1 MKYLHLLFSATLSIG
16 SLVTGTLY
24 SAPVEAQEK
33 PLQHKEEK
41 RRYIVYT
48 PKSYASNS
56 DKKYPLVLN
65 FHGGGMTM
73 REQMLYTQMNKS
85 ADQYDF
91 IVVYPQGLGNVGKQD
106 WNVGFGTSYQDG
118 TDDVGFTDS
127 LLNQLEKDLRID
139 NTRIYATGLSRG
151 GFFAQRL
158 AAELSHRIAAIAS
171 VGASLPVPVEKNQ
184 VPRGEKKSVGVMIA
198 MGTADQVVAYAGKPD
213 GYLSALATYEYWIQ
227 QNTGK
232 ARDSAL
238 ETKQNFNRDPDDG
251 TDVEIMENKAGQFQT
266 SLVRIN
272 HGGHTWAGADPFNIG
287 LPIGK
292 TSNDINLNEIM
303 WQFFQK
309 HRRQ

>member
-1 MKYLHLLFSATLSIG
+1 MKSLHVFLSSVLSLSLLTTA
-16 SLVTGTLY
+16 TLY
-24 SAPVEAQEK
+24 SENVQAQEK
-33 PLQHKEEK
+33 GLTHKEEK

-48 PKSYASNS
+48 PKSYASNP
-56 DKKYPLVLN
+56 DKRYPLVLN
-65 FHGGGMTM
+65 FHGGGMTA
-73 REQMLYTQMNKS
+73 REQMLYTQMNKA
-85 ADQYDF
+85 ADQFDF

-127 LLNQLEKDLRID
+127 LLNQLEKNLRVD
-139 NTRIYATGLSRG
+139 SSRIYATGLSRG

-184 VPRGEKKSVGVMIA
+184 IPRGDKKPVGVMIA

-213 GYLSALATYEYWIQ
+213 GYLSALAGFEYWIQ

-232 ARDSAL
+232 ARDAAMES
-238 ETKQNFNRDPDDG
+238 KQSFNRDPNDG
-251 TDVEIMENKAGQFQT
+251 TDVDIIENKAGQYQA
-266 SLVRIN
+266 SLVTIN

-292 TSNDINLNEIM
+292 TSNDINLNDII

-309 HRRQ
+309 HRR

>member
-1 MKYLHLLFSATLSIG
+1 MKSLQLFFSAALSL
-16 SLVTGTLY
+16 SLLASASLY
-24 SAPVEAQEK
+24 STPVQAQEK
-33 PLQHKEEK
+33 GFTHKEEK
-41 RRYIVYT
+41 RRYIVYA
-48 PKSYASNS
+48 PASYANNP

-65 FHGGGMTM
+65 FHGGGMTA
-73 REQMLYTQMNKS
+73 REQMLYTQMNKA
-85 ADQYDF
+85 ADQFGF

-127 LLNQLEKDLRID
+127 LLNQLEKEWRID
-139 NTRIYATGLSRG
+139 SSKIYATGLSRG

-184 VPRGEKKSVGVMIA
+184 VPRGEKKPVGVMIA
-198 MGTADQVVAYAGKPD
+198 MGTADQVVAYAGKPE
-213 GYLSALATYEYWIQ
+213 GYLSALASYEYWIQ

-232 ARDSAL
+232 ARDSAM
-238 ETKQNFNRDPDDG
+238 ETKQNFNRDPNDG
-251 TDVEIMENKAGQFQT
+251 TDVEITENKAGQYQS
-266 SLVRIN
+266 SLVSIN
-272 HGGHTWAGADPFNIG
+272 NGGHTWAGADPFNIG

-292 TSNDINLNEIM
+292 TSNDINLNDII

-309 HRRQ
+309 HRR

>member
-1 MKYLHLLFSATLSIG
+1 MKSLPLFFSAALSL
-16 SLVTGTLY
+16 SLMAGTSLY
-24 SAPVEAQEK
+24 STPVQAQEK
-33 PLQHKEEK
+33 GLTYKEEK

-48 PKSYASNS
+48 PKSYASNP
-56 DKKYPLVLN
+56 DKEYALVLN
-65 FHGGGMTM
+65 FHGGGMTA
-73 REQMLYTQMNKS
+73 REQMLYTQMNKA
-85 ADQYDF
+85 ADQFDF

-106 WNVGFGTSYQDG
+106 WNVGFATSYHEG

-127 LLNQLEKDLRID
+127 LLNQLEKDWRID
-139 NTRIYATGLSRG
+139 GSKIYATGLSRG

-198 MGTADQVVAYAGKPD
+198 MGTADQVVTYAGKPE
-213 GYLSALATYEYWIQ
+213 GYLSAPASYEYWIQ

-232 ARDSAL
+232 ARDAAMDL
-238 ETKQNFNRDPDDG
+238 KQSFNRDPNDG
-251 TDVEIMENKAGQFQT
+251 TDVEIIENKAGHYQT
-266 SLVRIN
+266 SLVTIN

-292 TSNDINLNEIM
+292 TSNDINLNDII

-309 HRRQ
+309 HRR

>member
-1 MKYLHLLFSATLSIG
+1 MKSLHVFLSSVLSLSLLTTA
-16 SLVTGTLY
+16 TLY
-24 SAPVEAQEK
+24 SENVQAQEK
-33 PLQHKEEK
+33 GLTHKEDK

-48 PKSYASNS
+48 PKSYASNP
-56 DKKYPLVLN
+56 DKQYPLVLN
-65 FHGGGMTM
+65 FHGGGMTA
-73 REQMLYTQMNKS
+73 REQMLYTQMNKA
-85 ADQYDF
+85 ADQFDF

-127 LLNQLEKDLRID
+127 LLNQLEKNFRID
-139 NTRIYATGLSRG
+139 SSRIYATGLSRG

-184 VPRGEKKSVGVMIA
+184 VPRGEKKPVGVMIA

-213 GYLSALATYEYWIQ
+213 GYLSALAGFEYWIQ

-232 ARDSAL
+232 ARDAAMES
-238 ETKQNFNRDPDDG
+238 KQSFNRDPNDG
-251 TDVEIMENKAGQFQT
+251 TDVEIIENKAGQYQA
-266 SLVRIN
+266 SLVTIN

-292 TSNDINLNEIM
+292 TSNDINLNDII

-309 HRRQ
+309 HRR

>member
-1 MKYLHLLFSATLSIG
+1 MKSLQLFFSAALSLG
-16 SLVTGTLY
+16 LLASTSLY
-24 SAPVEAQEK
+24 STPVLAQEK
-33 PLQHKEEK
+33 GLTHKEEK

-48 PKSYASNS
+48 PKSYVSNP
-56 DKKYPLVLN
+56 DKKYALVLN

-73 REQMLYTQMNKS
+73 REQMLYTQMNKA
-85 ADQYDF
+85 ADQFDF
-91 IVVYPQGLGNVGKQD
+91 IVVYPQGLGNIGKQD

-127 LLNQLEKDLRID
+127 LLNQLEKNLRID
-139 NTRIYATGLSRG
+139 SSRIYATGLSRG

-184 VPRGEKKSVGVMIA
+184 VARGEKKPVGVMIA
-198 MGTADQVVAYAGKPD
+198 MGTADQVVTYAGKPD
-213 GYLSALATYEYWIQ
+213 GYLSALATYEYWVQ

-232 ARDSAL
+232 VRDTAL
-238 ETKQNFNRDPDDG
+238 EIKQSFNRDPNDD
-251 TDVEIMENKAGQFQT
+251 TDVDIIENKAGQYQA
-266 SLVRIN
+266 SLVTIN
-272 HGGHTWAGADPFNIG
+272 NGGHTWAGADPFNIG

-292 TSNDINLNEIM
+292 TSNDINLNEII

-309 HRRQ
+309 HRR

>member
-1 MKYLHLLFSATLSIG
+1 MKSLQLFLSAALSFSLLATAS
-16 SLVTGTLY
+16 SY
-24 SAPVEAQEK
+24 SENVQAQERGIT
-33 PLQHKEEK
+33 HKEEK

-48 PKSYASNS
+48 PKSYVSNP

-73 REQMLYTQMNKS
+73 REQMLYTQMNKA
-85 ADQYDF
+85 ADQFDF

-118 TDDVGFTDS
+118 TDDVGFTDR
-127 LLNQLEKDLRID
+127 LLNQLEMNLRID
-139 NTRIYATGLSRG
+139 SSRIYATGLSRG

-184 VPRGEKKSVGVMIA
+184 VARGEKKPVGVMIA
-198 MGTADQVVAYAGKPD
+198 MGTADQVVTYAGKPD
-213 GYLSALATYEYWIQ
+213 GYLSALATYEYWVQ

-232 ARDSAL
+232 VRDTAM
-238 ETKQNFNRDPDDG
+238 ETKQNFNRDPSDG
-251 TDVEIMENKAGQFQT
+251 TDVEITENKTGQFHA
-266 SLVRIN
+266 SLVSIN
-272 HGGHTWAGADPFNIG
+272 NGGHTWAGADPFNIG

-292 TSNDINLNEIM
+292 TSNDINLNEII

-309 HRRQ
+309 HRR

>member
-1 MKYLHLLFSATLSIG
+1 MKSLQLMLRAILTISLITGLSLA
-16 SLVTGTLY
+16 STAV
-24 SAPVEAQEK
+24 SAQEK
-33 PLQHKEEK
+33 GLTHKEEK

-48 PKSYASNS
+48 PVSYANNP

-73 REQMLYTQMNKS
+73 REQMLYTQMNKT
-85 ADQYDF
+85 AEQFDF

-106 WNVGFGTSYQDG
+106 WNVGFDTSYHEG

-127 LLNQLEKDLRID
+127 LLNQLEKNLRID
-139 NTRIYATGLSRG
+139 TSRIYATGLSRG

-171 VGASLPVPVEKNQ
+171 VGASLPIPVEKNQ
-184 VPRGEKKSVGVMIA
+184 TPRGEKKPVGILIA
-198 MGTADQVVAYAGKPD
+198 MGTADQVVAYTGKAE
-213 GYLSALATYEYWIQ
+213 GYLSAIASYEYWIQ

-232 ARDSAL
+232 ARDTSI
-238 ETKQNFNRDPDDG
+238 ETKQYINRDPNDG
-251 TDVEIMENKAGQFQT
+251 TEVDILESKAGTFQT
-266 SLVRIN
+266 SLVSI
-272 HGGHTWAGADPFNIG
+272 HQGGHTWAGADPFNIG

-292 TSNDINLNEIM
+292 TSNDINLNEVI

-309 HRRQ
+309 HRR

>member
-1 MKYLHLLFSATLSIG
+1 MKSLQLFFSAALSL
-16 SLVTGTLY
+16 SLLAGASLY
-24 SAPVEAQEK
+24 STPVQAQEK
-33 PLQHKEEK
+33 GLTHKEEK

-48 PKSYASNS
+48 PKSYTSNS

-73 REQMLYTQMNKS
+73 REQMLYTQMNKA
-85 ADQYDF
+85 ADQFDF

-127 LLNQLEKDLRID
+127 LLNQLEKEWRID
-139 NTRIYATGLSRG
+139 SSKIYATGLSRG

-184 VPRGEKKSVGVMIA
+184 VPRGEKKPVGVMIA

-213 GYLSALATYEYWIQ
+213 GYLSAQASYEYWIQ

-232 ARDSAL
+232 ARDTTM
-238 ETKQNFNRDPDDG
+238 ETKQSFNRDPNDG
-251 TDVEIMENKAGQFQT
+251 TDVEMTENKAGQYQT
-266 SLVRIN
+266 SLVSIN
-272 HGGHTWAGADPFNIG
+272 NGGHTWAGADPFNIG

-292 TSNDINLNEIM
+292 TSNDINFNEIM

-309 HRRQ
+309 HRR

>member
-1 MKYLHLLFSATLSIG
+1 MKSLQLFLNAVLSFSLLAGAS
-16 SLVTGTLY
+16 LY
-24 SAPVEAQEK
+24 SAPVHAQEK
-33 PLQHKEEK
+33 GIVHKEEK

-48 PKSYASNS
+48 PQSYASNS

-73 REQMLYTQMNKS
+73 REQMLYTQMNKA
-85 ADQYDF
+85 ADQFDF

-106 WNVGFGTSYQDG
+106 WNVGFGTSYKDG
-118 TDDVGFTDS
+118 TDDVGFIDS
-127 LLNQLEKDLRID
+127 LLDQLEKDLRID
-139 NTRIYATGLSRG
+139 STRVYATGLSRG
-151 GFFAQRL
+151 GFFTQRL

-184 VPRGEKKSVGVMIA
+184 TPRGEKKPVGVMIA
-198 MGTADQVVAYAGKPD
+198 MGTADQVVAYNGKPD
-213 GYLSALATYEYWIQ
+213 AYLSALASYEYWIQ

-232 ARDSAL
+232 VRDITMESKL
-238 ETKQNFNRDPDDG
+238 NFNHDRSDG
-251 TDVEIMENKAGQFQT
+251 TEVEIIENKVGAYQA
-266 SLVRIN
+266 SLVTIN
-272 HGGHTWAGADPFNIG
+272 NGGHTWAGADPFNIG

-309 HRRQ
+309 HHR